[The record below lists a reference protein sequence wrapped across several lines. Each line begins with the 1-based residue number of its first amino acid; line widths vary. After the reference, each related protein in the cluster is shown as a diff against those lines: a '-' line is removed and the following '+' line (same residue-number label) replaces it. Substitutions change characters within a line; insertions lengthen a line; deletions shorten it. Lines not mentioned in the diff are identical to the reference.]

1 MVLLLGEGLQSHEFR
16 SEHLKFE
23 IVHRSRQWGVH
34 NEHTDLGLREVAW
47 AGDVHLGVIRKSHI
61 HLYSTKTKHRLRR
74 EASKSGI
81 ES

>member
-16 SEHLKFE
+16 AEHLNFE
-23 IVHRSRQWGVH
+23 IVHSVAFTMT
-34 NEHTDLGLREVAW
+34 HTDLGLREVAW

-61 HLYSTKTKHRLRR
+61 HLYSTKTKYRLRR